1 MRAESFRLHVLAV
14 PGSSLASVLVE
25 TRAEMSDVVGLE
37 TATSISIYITL
48 FHHKLVDNK
57 KMRKNTF
64 SCVLDLSLFGTA
76 NVVLKSTLFAAL
88 SSTCINR
95 HPLAYTK
102 QINPKPSQ
110 AH

>member
-57 KMRKNTF
+57 KMRKKHFLLRFRFVTF
-64 SCVLDLSLFGTA
+64 WHCKCCFDKHIVCSTVLYLYQ
-76 NVVLKSTLFAAL
+76 
-88 SSTCINR
+88 SSPIG
-95 HPLAYTK
+95 LY
-102 QINPKPSQ
+102 
-110 AH
+110 